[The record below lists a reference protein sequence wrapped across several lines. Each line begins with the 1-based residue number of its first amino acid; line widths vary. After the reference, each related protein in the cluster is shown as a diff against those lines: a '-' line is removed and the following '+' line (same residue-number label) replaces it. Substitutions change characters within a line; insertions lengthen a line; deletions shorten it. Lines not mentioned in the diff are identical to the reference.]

1 MGLPGKKLPKSAK
14 GPRLARLK
22 QIAANLTSCPKC
34 KKPIRPHQS
43 CRFCGYYK
51 GREVVAV
58 KFKAGKSK
66 AKAETKNAKS

>member
-22 QIAANLTSCPKC
+22 QIAANLTICPKC
-34 KKPIRPHQS
+34 KKTARPHQV

-51 GREVVAV
+51 GREIIIV
-58 KFKAGKSK
+58 KLKAAKSK
-66 AKAETKNAKS
+66 AKVESKKPKS

>member
-22 QIAANLTSCPKC
+22 QIAASLTVCPKC
-34 KKPIRPHQS
+34 KKPVRPHLA

-51 GREVVAV
+51 GREVIVV
-58 KFKAGKSK
+58 KLKAAKSK
-66 AKAETKNAKS
+66 PKAESKNAKS